1 MRKLK
6 VNREDAKTKIKTHNQ
21 KTEKNTHIHKYTKK
35 EERSL
40 QHQFPCVI
48 QQSIEILEDQG

>member
-1 MRKLK
+1 MMRKLK
-6 VNREDAKTKIKTHNQ
+6 VNREDAKKQRSKLITKKQKGTH
-21 KTEKNTHIHKYTKK
+21 TYIHKHTKK

-48 QQSIEILEDQG
+48 QQSIEI

>member
-6 VNREDAKTKIKTHNQ
+6 VNREDAKTKIKQ
-21 KTEKNTHIHKYTKK
+21 EK
-35 EERSL
+35 SL